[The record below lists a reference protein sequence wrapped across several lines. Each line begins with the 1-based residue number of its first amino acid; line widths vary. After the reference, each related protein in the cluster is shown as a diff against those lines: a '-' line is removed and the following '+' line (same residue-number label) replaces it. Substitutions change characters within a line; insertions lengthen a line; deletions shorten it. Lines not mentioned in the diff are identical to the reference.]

1 MYFSRSLY
9 VTVAMAVAC
18 ACMGAARAAEPADN
32 PSADADADRLS
43 EVLVTARKRGEE
55 TAQSIPTAI
64 TAIGSAQLEAMGV
77 KDFTDFANSVPGLT
91 FNDQGAGE
99 KRYIIRGVF
108 SPGQE
113 QVAVYYD
120 EVPAPGIQSS
130 TGDSGSQTPDLK
142 LIDMDR
148 IEVLKGPQG
157 TTFGANSQTGV
168 VRFIT
173 KKPSLTEVS
182 ATVDANAEYMQHGDP
197 GGGANGTFNL
207 PLIQDVLGVRVTAY
221 YDHLGGYIDNVRL
234 GTTDINWARTE
245 GGRALVRYKP
255 ADGTTLDFMAWVQ
268 NRDIG
273 GANNYY
279 PFDSF
284 HVRGT
289 GPSDNG
295 YNDHIPNFAYFNT
308 GEYNTADY
316 VQTPLP
322 DKQQIYSLTLT
333 QDVKFATLTA
343 TGSFYRRDFGFFR
356 DNTWAVI
363 SLGLGP
369 AALQGTTNCF
379 KGATTANANAATC
392 IRGDLFP
399 ELTNQSQNILQKS
412 GELRLN
418 SNGDGSLGWLA
429 GFFYRKRDSGFQSTS
444 PVVDPDTGL
453 PFPVS
458 GPPTG
463 YSNLPGAGIEGCQ
476 PCALSRYNTRTIN
489 EHAEFGE
496 LTYRFFSKLEAM
508 AGLREFSATQ
518 TDAGFYLFQFP
529 TFGNS
534 LPAPAYGH
542 FSESKLIKKFQL
554 SYRPWEDLTVFA
566 LASQGFRL
574 GGTNQSTFA
583 AVPKGYLADSL
594 WNYELGIK
602 SQWLDKRLTVNINA
616 FDIEWDNIQVSGRDP
631 TGSFGFISNAGKAR
645 VTGLEFETLVHP
657 VRGFDVNAGFSF
669 LPTRKLTQDETNN
682 VVVAPG
688 KAGDKLPRIPEF
700 TFDLGAQYTH
710 ALAAVP
716 DWASFARVDFSYH
729 GRSATDF
736 RPTSVTTYR
745 IQHAYDITNFRVG
758 ATNASS
764 GLDLALYVDNAFDV
778 AGDVYLV
785 AATATPTAKYT
796 NQPRTVGLEVTKKF

>member
-1 MYFSRSLY
+1 MYFSRSLC
-9 VTVAMAVAC
+9 VTVAFAVAC
-18 ACMGAARAAEPADN
+18 TIAGTARTVKAADSPAAAD
-32 PSADADADRLS
+32 DAGLS

-77 KDFTDFANSVPGLT
+77 KDFTDFANAVPGLT
-91 FNDQGAGE
+91 FNNQGAGE

-142 LIDMDR
+142 LVDMDR

-173 KKPSLTEVS
+173 RKPNLTEVS
-182 ATVDANAEYMQHGDP
+182 ATLDANAEYMQHGDP
-197 GGGANGTFNL
+197 GAGANGTFNL
-207 PLIQDVLGVRVTAY
+207 PLIQDVLGVRFTAY

-245 GGRALVRYKP
+245 GGRALIRYQP
-255 ADGTTLDFMAWVQ
+255 VEGTTIDVMAWLQ
-268 NRDIG
+268 NRDVG

-289 GPSDNG
+289 GPSNDG

-308 GEYNTADY
+308 GEYNTADF
-316 VQTPLP
+316 VQTPRP

-333 QDVKFATLTA
+333 QDLKFATLTA

-399 ELTNQSQNILQKS
+399 ELTNQSQNILQKA
-412 GELRLN
+412 GEIRLN
-418 SNGDGSLGWLA
+418 SNGDGDFGWLA
-429 GFFYRKRDSGFQSTS
+429 GFFWRKRDSGFQSTS

-453 PFPVS
+453 PFPVT

-496 LTYRFFSKLEAM
+496 LTYEFFSKLEAM
-508 AGLREFSATQ
+508 VGLREFSATQ
-518 TDAGFYLFQFP
+518 SDTGFYLFQFP
-529 TFGNS
+529 TFGS
-534 LPAPAYGH
+534 TLPAPSSGH
-542 FSESKLIKKFQL
+542 FSENKLIKKFQL
-554 SYRPWEDLTVFA
+554 SYRPWDELTLFA

-583 AVPKGYLADSL
+583 AVPKGYAADSL
-594 WNYELGIK
+594 WNYELGLK

-645 VTGLEFETLVHP
+645 VTGLEFETVMRP
-657 VRGFDVNAGFSF
+657 VRGFDINAGFSF
-669 LPTRKLTQDETNN
+669 LPTRKLTQDEKNN

-688 KAGDKLPRIPEF
+688 LAGDKLPRIPEF
-700 TFDLGAQYTH
+700 TFDLGSQYTH
-710 ALAAVP
+710 QLAAIP
-716 DWASFARVDFSYH
+716 DWAAFARVDYSYH

-745 IQHAYDITNFRVG
+745 IQHAYDITNFRLG
-758 ATNASS
+758 AMNAAT
-764 GLDLALYVDNAFDV
+764 GLDLALYLDNAFDV
-778 AGDVYLV
+778 AGEVYLV

-796 NQPRTVGLEVTKKF
+796 NQPRTIGLEVTKKF

>member
-1 MYFSRSLY
+1 MYFSRSLCI
-9 VTVAMAVAC
+9 TVAFAVAC
-18 ACMGAARAAEPADN
+18 TIAGTARTAKAADGPAAAE
-32 PSADADADRLS
+32 DAGLS

-77 KDFTDFANSVPGLT
+77 KDFTDFANAVPGLT

-142 LIDMDR
+142 LVDMDR

-173 KKPSLTEVS
+173 RKPNLTEVS
-182 ATVDANAEYMQHGDP
+182 ATLDANAEYMQHGDP
-197 GGGANGTFNL
+197 GAGANGTFNL
-207 PLIQDVLGVRVTAY
+207 PLIQDVLGVRFTAY

-245 GGRALVRYKP
+245 GGRALIRYQP
-255 ADGTTLDFMAWVQ
+255 ADGTTIDVMAWLQ
-268 NRDIG
+268 NRDVG

-289 GPSDNG
+289 GAGNDG

-308 GEYNTADY
+308 GEYNTADF
-316 VQTPLP
+316 VQTPRP

-333 QDVKFATLTA
+333 QDLKFATLTA

-369 AALQGTTNCF
+369 AALQGTPNCF
-379 KGATTANANAATC
+379 KGATTVNANAATC

-399 ELTNQSQNILQKS
+399 ELTNQSQNILQKA
-412 GELRLN
+412 GEIRLN
-418 SNGDGSLGWLA
+418 SNGDGDFGWLA
-429 GFFYRKRDSGFQSTS
+429 GFFWRKRDSGFQSTS

-453 PFPVS
+453 PFPVT

-463 YSNLPGAGIEGCQ
+463 YSNLPGAGIAGCQ

-496 LTYRFFSKLEAM
+496 LTYKLFSKLEAM
-508 AGLREFSATQ
+508 VGLREFSATQ
-518 TDAGFYLFQFP
+518 SDTGFYLFQFP
-529 TFGNS
+529 TFGS
-534 LPAPAYGH
+534 TLPAPSSGH
-542 FSESKLIKKFQL
+542 FSENKLIKKFQL
-554 SYRPWEDLTVFA
+554 SYRPWDELTVFA

-583 AVPKGYLADSL
+583 AVPKGYAADSL
-594 WNYELGIK
+594 WNYELGLK

-645 VTGLEFETLVHP
+645 VTGVEFETLMRV
-657 VRGFDVNAGFSF
+657 VRGFDLNAGFSF
-669 LPTRKLTQDETNN
+669 LPTRKLIEDEKNN

-710 ALAAVP
+710 SLTAVP
-716 DWASFARVDFSYH
+716 DWAAFARVDYSYH

-745 IQHAYDITNFRVG
+745 VQHAYDITNFRLG
-758 ATNASS
+758 ATNAST
-764 GLDLALYVDNAFDV
+764 GLDLALYLDNAFDV
-778 AGDVYLV
+778 AGEVFLV

-796 NQPRTVGLEVTKKF
+796 NQPRTIGLEVTK

>member
-1 MYFSRSLY
+1 MIFSRSLY
-9 VTVAMAVAC
+9 ASVSLAVAC
-18 ACMGAARAAEPADN
+18 AIAGTTQTAVAADSPAAADG
-32 PSADADADRLS
+32 SGLS

-142 LIDMDR
+142 LVDMDR

-173 KKPSLTEVS
+173 RKPNLTEVS

-207 PLIQDVLGVRVTAY
+207 PLIQDVLGVRVSAY
-221 YDHLGGYIDNVRL
+221 YDRLGGYIDNVRL
-234 GTTDINWARTE
+234 GNRDINWARTE
-245 GGRALVRYKP
+245 GGRALVRYQP
-255 ADGTTLDFMAWVQ
+255 MEGTSIDVMAWLQ

-289 GPSDNG
+289 GPSNDG

-322 DKQQIYSLTLT
+322 DKQQIYSVTLT

-369 AALQGTTNCF
+369 ASLQGTTNCF

-399 ELTNQSQNILQKS
+399 ELTNQSQNIIQKS
-412 GELRLN
+412 GEIRLN
-418 SNGDGSLGWLA
+418 SNGDGAFGWLA

-444 PVVDPDTGL
+444 PVVDPGTGL
-453 PFPVS
+453 PFPVTA
-458 GPPTG
+458 PPTG
-463 YSNLPGAGIEGCQ
+463 YSNLPGAGIAGCQ
-476 PCALSRYNTRTIN
+476 PCALSRYNTRTID

-508 AGLREFSATQ
+508 VGLREFSATQ

-542 FSESKLIKKFQL
+542 FSENKLIKKFQL
-554 SYRPWEDLTVFA
+554 SYRPWDDLTVFA

-602 SQWLDKRLTVNINA
+602 SQWLDRRLTVNVNA

-645 VTGLEFETLVHP
+645 VTGMEFETQMRII
-657 VRGFDVNAGFSF
+657 RGFDLNAGFSF
-669 LPTRKLTQDETNN
+669 LPTRKLTQDEKNN

-688 KAGDKLPRIPEF
+688 LAGDKLPRIPEF

-710 ALAAVP
+710 SLAAVP
-716 DWASFARVDFSYH
+716 DWAAFGRVDYSYH

-745 IQHAYDITNFRVG
+745 IQHAYDITNFRLG
-758 ATNASS
+758 ATNAST

-778 AGDVYLV
+778 AGEVYLV

-796 NQPRTVGLEVTKKF
+796 NQPRTIGLEVTKKF

>member
-1 MYFSRSLY
+1 MYFSRSLC
-9 VTVAMAVAC
+9 VTVAFAVAC
-18 ACMGAARAAEPADN
+18 TIAGAARTAKAADGPAA
-32 PSADADADRLS
+32 ADDAGLS

-77 KDFTDFANSVPGLT
+77 KDFTDFANAVPGLT
-91 FNDQGAGE
+91 FNNQGAGE

-142 LIDMDR
+142 LVDMDR

-173 KKPSLTEVS
+173 RKPNLTEVS
-182 ATVDANAEYMQHGDP
+182 ATLDANAEYMQHGDP
-197 GGGANGTFNL
+197 GAGANAAFNL
-207 PLIQDVLGVRVTAY
+207 PLIQDVLGVRFTAY

-245 GGRALVRYKP
+245 GGRALIRYQP
-255 ADGTTLDFMAWVQ
+255 VEGTTIDVMAWLQ
-268 NRDIG
+268 NRDVG

-289 GPSDNG
+289 GPSNDG

-316 VQTPLP
+316 VQTPRP

-333 QDVKFATLTA
+333 QDLKFATLTA

-399 ELTNQSQNILQKS
+399 ELTNQSQNILQKA
-412 GELRLN
+412 GEIRLN
-418 SNGDGSLGWLA
+418 SNGDGDFGWLA
-429 GFFYRKRDSGFQSTS
+429 GFFWRKRDSGFQSTS

-453 PFPVS
+453 PFPVT

-496 LTYRFFSKLEAM
+496 LTYKFFSKLEAM
-508 AGLREFSATQ
+508 VGLREFSATQ
-518 TDAGFYLFQFP
+518 SDTGFYLFQFP
-529 TFGNS
+529 TFGS
-534 LPAPAYGH
+534 TLPAPSSGH
-542 FSESKLIKKFQL
+542 FSENKLIKKFQL
-554 SYRPWEDLTVFA
+554 SYRPWDELTLFA

-583 AVPKGYLADSL
+583 AVPKGYAADSL
-594 WNYELGIK
+594 WNYELGLK
-602 SQWLDKRLTVNINA
+602 SQWLDKRLTVNVNA

-645 VTGLEFETLVHP
+645 VTGLEFETVMRP
-657 VRGFDVNAGFSF
+657 VRGFDINAGFSF
-669 LPTRKLTQDETNN
+669 LPTRKLTQDEKNN

-688 KAGDKLPRIPEF
+688 LAGDKLPRIPEF
-700 TFDLGAQYTH
+700 TFDLGSQYTH
-710 ALAAVP
+710 QLAAIP
-716 DWASFARVDFSYH
+716 DWAAFARVDYSYH

-745 IQHAYDITNFRVG
+745 IQHAYDITNFRLG
-758 ATNASS
+758 AMNAAT
-764 GLDLALYVDNAFDV
+764 GLDLALYLDNAFDV
-778 AGDVYLV
+778 AGEVYLV
-785 AATATPTAKYT
+785 GATATPTAKYT
-796 NQPRTVGLEVTKKF
+796 NQPRTIGLEVTKKF